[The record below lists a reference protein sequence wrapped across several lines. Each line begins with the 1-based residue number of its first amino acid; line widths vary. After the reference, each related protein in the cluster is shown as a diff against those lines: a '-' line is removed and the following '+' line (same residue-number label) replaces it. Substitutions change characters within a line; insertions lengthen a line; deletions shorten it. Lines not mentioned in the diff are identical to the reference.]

1 VPRGITL
8 SLAPRRWTVAVVLSY
23 LPATVEAGAVVPL
36 EAQTVPVERAVD
48 TGVGALLIVFSTPCR
63 RR

>member
-1 VPRGITL
+1 
-8 SLAPRRWTVAVVLSY
+8 VAVVLSY